1 MWQMWTAF
9 GIALGLVAGAIFYKV
24 GGAYNNPACTAF
36 DVPHE
41 LLVSQKCSLNWR
53 LMMGSQILLPII
65 LCIHVLFCDESPR
78 WYIKKGNY
86 ESAFKSLINLRK
98 TNLQAAR
105 DLFYMHCLITAER
118 HVPTHQN
125 RLVQLFAIPRNRRA
139 MTASVIV
146 MFLQQLCGVN
156 VIVYYSSEVVFKAT
170 NNHQRALLAS
180 MGFGFLNFFFA
191 LPAFKT
197 IDSWGRRKL
206 LLITFPMM
214 AIFMLLTGLA
224 FLHDNVNVRAGLVLT
239 GMYLFTIVYSPGE
252 GPVPF
257 TYSAECHSLHVRDLG
272 MSLATSVTWTFNFI
286 LSCTWP
292 AIDRAFTST
301 GGFGWYAAWNV
312 VGFFLILFFV
322 PETKQRSLEELDKV
336 FEIRTSEHVAH
347 GARELL
353 WGLKMR
359 NEKPLLSCDKIR
371 QQEGSDWV
379 GSLPAFPV
387 EEPSSFRMRSGGGG
401 GRI

>member
-1 MWQMWTAF
+1 
-9 GIALGLVAGAIFYKV
+9 
-24 GGAYNNPACTAF
+24 
-36 DVPHE
+36 
-41 LLVSQKCSLNWR
+41 
-53 LMMGSQILLPII
+53 
-65 LCIHVLFCDESPR
+65 
-78 WYIKKGNY
+78 
-86 ESAFKSLINLRK
+86 
-98 TNLQAAR
+98 
-105 DLFYMHCLITAER
+105 
-118 HVPTHQN
+118 
-125 RLVQLFAIPRNRRA
+125 
-139 MTASVIV
+139 
-146 MFLQQLCGVN
+146 
-156 VIVYYSSEVVFKAT
+156 
-170 NNHQRALLAS
+170 
-180 MGFGFLNFFFA
+180 
-191 LPAFKT
+191 
-197 IDSWGRRKL
+197 
-206 LLITFPMM
+206 
-214 AIFMLLTGLA
+214 
-224 FLHDNVNVRAGLVLT
+224 
-239 GMYLFTIVYSPGE
+239 
-252 GPVPF
+252 
-257 TYSAECHSLHVRDLG
+257 